1 MVETVWDTT
10 VLTSVSLL
18 MVSLATGDVTLAG
31 SCLSD
36 WFGEDSFA
44 LPSTV
49 LSAAPSDL
57 EWQGN
62 HNTDNLYAKD

>member
-1 MVETVWDTT
+1 
-10 VLTSVSLL
+10 

-62 HNTDNLYAKD
+62 RNTDNLYAKV